1 MEVNGDRTAH
11 RRAHLV
17 HQAAGLA
24 EVDVFRVLA
33 DLGDFDRVERT
44 AAAEVVEDVADQH
57 LVSSGGGQAGTGQHV
72 RGHIGIKAAQ
82 RMPQFGDLGGDAAHQ
97 RRRGVFLI
105 LAGGQAVQ
113 RDLEGGISL
122 GVDADDV
129 QPVGCGAGQHIQIH
143 AAAQHMAV
151 LVVGVVAAD
160 LSAARAGEQRGRSI
174 GRGREFFDEA
184 RNNVDR
190 AGAGLVQALAGA
202 VQRVQSGQNRIVLAI
217 GQGLQKLCGSV
228 HSCHLIL

>member
-1 MEVNGDRTAH
+1 
-11 RRAHLV
+11 
-17 HQAAGLA
+17 
-24 EVDVFRVLA
+24 
-33 DLGDFDRVERT
+33 
-44 AAAEVVEDVADQH
+44 
-57 LVSSGGGQAGTGQHV
+57 
-72 RGHIGIKAAQ
+72 
-82 RMPQFGDLGGDAAHQ
+82 
-97 RRRGVFLI
+97 
-105 LAGGQAVQ
+105 
-113 RDLEGGISL
+113 
-122 GVDADDV
+122 
-129 QPVGCGAGQHIQIH
+129 
-143 AAAQHMAV
+143 MAV

-190 AGAGLVQALAGA
+190 AGAGLIQALAGA